1 MKSAWPVV
9 PILVFLAG
17 CDITAPPEP
26 VARQPQRL
34 EAANSAALAG
44 HVVAA
49 DAAAALGDRK
59 AAQANMEAAQDD
71 VRKSMKLPDPRRK
84 IDHELARAAAKRVDA
99 VRSAV
104 WLDSENLFVIV
115 KENAQRSQQTI
126 DQICIELEPLGDTLG
141 VVVNVQSGAATSGD
155 DLEILS
161 RNCQLD
167 PGERALLQKNRQVD
181 VLSPSVRAEQ
191 KANNGR

>member
-1 MKSAWPVV
+1 MKSASLTVV
-9 PILVFLAG
+9 IVFLSG
-17 CDITAPPEP
+17 CNFSTSSEQDT
-26 VARQPQRL
+26 RQPQRL
-34 EAANSAALAG
+34 EAPNSVDLAG
-44 HVVAA
+44 HIVAG

-71 VRKSMKLPDPRRK
+71 LRKSLKLPDPRRP

-104 WLDSENLFVIV
+104 WLDRENLFVIV
-115 KENAQRSQQTI
+115 KENAQRSQETI
-126 DQICIELEPLGDTLG
+126 DQICLELEPLGDTLG

-181 VLSPSVRAEQ
+181 VLSPSIRAEQ